1 MKWIESERIFGSSW
15 NLVFWY
21 FFSNSYLYNLTYGF
35 TASNLDVNLPTR
47 TFSLAARAF
56 SILTRGFELT
66 TRRFELVTCGFEL
79 LTRRFELIAC
89 RFELVTGISSLATRV
104 LLFHC
109 WSWNKLPRGVVVITT
124 AQLYSSKPELRL
136 CSSSWW
142 GPLTRVPV
150 GKTSRLNIFRGQQYH
165 KSNSIG
171 LTCMIELFARMLRKA
186 TIFAKVSF
194 TDVWRGPKYAGI
206 LKKSQKRVS
215 GLVKVYFPTDRL
227 CFSKLSPDDYS
238 ISVVYFKEFY
248 HKLLVL
254 KTLLDQQQFILKA
267 IKIGAFN
274 LLIGYG

>member
-47 TFSLAARAF
+47 TFGLAARAF

-136 CSSSWW
+136 CSISWW
-142 GPLTRVPV
+142 GPLTRVPA
-150 GKTSRLNIFRGQQYH
+150 GNKAKHLSGSTIPQKQFNWSNLYDRAFCKNAS
-165 KSNSIG
+165 KSHYF
-171 LTCMIELFARMLRKA
+171 C
-186 TIFAKVSF
+186 KVSF